1 MKQFQT
7 KKIKIVTNRLT
18 RLPQKMLKIRKINFL
33 VSFPSYINDY
43 FIIELKKNLVLLEKA
58 SKDKDFRITATLSKN
73 LKKLRRMFDLPNTVL
88 VLSFYLPDLFMRL

>member
-1 MKQFQT
+1 VKQFQT

-18 RLPQKMLKIRKINFL
+18 QLQKLRKINFL
-33 VSFPSYINDY
+33 VSYLPFINDD

-58 SKDKDFRITATLSKN
+58 SRDKDFRITATISKN

>member
-1 MKQFQT
+1 VKQFQT

-18 RLPQKMLKIRKINFL
+18 QLPKLRKINFL
-33 VSFPSYINDY
+33 VSYFPFINHD

-58 SKDKDFRITATLSKN
+58 SKDKDFRITATISKN

>member
-1 MKQFQT
+1 VKQFQT

-18 RLPQKMLKIRKINFL
+18 QLLQKMLRIRKINFL
-33 VSFPSYINDY
+33 VSLHSFINY
-43 FIIELKKNLVLLEKA
+43 HLIIELKKNLVLLEKA

>member
-18 RLPQKMLKIRKINFL
+18 RLVQKMLRIRKINFL
-33 VSFPSYINDY
+33 VSSPSFINNN

-58 SKDKDFRITATLSKN
+58 SKDKDFRITATISKN
-73 LKKLRRMFDLPNTVL
+73 LKKLRRMFDLQNTVL

>member
-18 RLPQKMLKIRKINFL
+18 QLPKLRKINFL
-33 VSFPSYINDY
+33 VSLHSFINY
-43 FIIELKKNLVLLEKA
+43 HFIIELKKNLVLLEKA

>member
-1 MKQFQT
+1 MKPFQT

-18 RLPQKMLKIRKINFL
+18 QLPKLRKINFL
-33 VSFPSYINDY
+33 VSYLPFINDY

-58 SKDKDFRITATLSKN
+58 SKDKDFRITATISKN

>member
-1 MKQFQT
+1 
-7 KKIKIVTNRLT
+7 
-18 RLPQKMLKIRKINFL
+18 MLFRINQGKE
-33 VSFPSYINDY
+33 SKNDLYY

>member
-18 RLPQKMLKIRKINFL
+18 QLQKLRKINFL
-33 VSFPSYINDY
+33 VSYLPFINDD

-58 SKDKDFRITATLSKN
+58 SRDKDFRITATISKN

>member
-7 KKIKIVTNRLT
+7 KKLKIVTNRLT
-18 RLPQKMLKIRKINFL
+18 QLLKLRKINFL
-33 VSFPSYINDY
+33 VSYLPFFNDDL
-43 FIIELKKNLVLLEKA
+43 IIELKKNLVLLEKS
-58 SKDKDFRITATLSKN
+58 SKDKDFRITATISKN